1 MHVRQTCALA
11 WTMGKRC
18 EERKAWSCFSR
29 GLEDLRNCLRNPCQS
44 DTVRHTQSHSR
55 WRCGFL
61 GHSSRYNRRSSGRG
75 GGRIRDKQV
84 KTASFPELNSLL
96 PTPTINTQHMYTHAL
111 RCATSVKQK
120 KEKKTGLH
128 RSRARNLMW
137 N

>member
-75 GGRIRDKQV
+75 GTHTGQTGQNR
-84 KTASFPELNSLL
+84 LL
-96 PTPTINTQHMYTHAL
+96 
-111 RCATSVKQK
+111 
-120 KEKKTGLH
+120 
-128 RSRARNLMW
+128 SRAQLTPSHPYNQHTAHVHTCLEVCNVSKAKKRKEDW
-137 N
+137 FAPQ